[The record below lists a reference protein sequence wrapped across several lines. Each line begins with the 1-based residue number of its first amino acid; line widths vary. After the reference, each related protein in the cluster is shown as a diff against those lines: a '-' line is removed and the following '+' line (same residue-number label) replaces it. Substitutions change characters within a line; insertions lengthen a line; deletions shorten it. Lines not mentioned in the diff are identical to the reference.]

1 MGHRMPSLPTTRKPV
16 ALASDPTR
24 NAVRF
29 PLHLNVRMD
38 TENGAVTAVTEDIS
52 ASGVQFIMPFA
63 PPINSRLSWRLVLPG
78 EVMGSPEDVTVH
90 CVGRV
95 VWYRPGIAGKQVGVV
110 IDGYRI
116 GDAPHG

>member
-1 MGHRMPSLPTTRKPV
+1 M
-16 ALASDPTR
+16 R

-29 PLHLNVRMD
+29 PLRLNVRVE
-38 TENGAVTAVTEDIS
+38 TENGTVMAVTEDIS

-63 PPINSRLSWRLVLPG
+63 PPINSRLSWTLVLPG
-78 EVMGSPEDVTVH
+78 EIMASPEDLTVH

-95 VWYRPGIAGKQVGVV
+95 VWHRPGVAGKQVGVV

-116 GDAPHG
+116 GDAHHG

>member
-1 MGHRMPSLPTTRKPV
+1 MPSL
-16 ALASDPTR
+16 SDTSKLPKVPADPMR

-29 PLHLNVRMD
+29 PLHLTVRVETD
-38 TENGAVTAVTEDIS
+38 DGPLDAVTEDIS
-52 ASGVQFIMPFA
+52 ASGVQFIMPSA
-63 PPINSRLSWRLVLPG
+63 PAINSRLSWTLVLPG
-78 EVMGSPEDVTVH
+78 EIMGSPEDVSVI

-95 VWYRPGIAGKQVGVV
+95 VWHRRSVAGCQVGVV